1 MSDHVAAPVLLEHN
15 EGISRIR
22 FNRPDV
28 LNAVN
33 SAMAR
38 AFLAACQEVA
48 AREQTR
54 VVVLSG
60 EGRSFMSGLD
70 TRELLE
76 APELIDAGL
85 IEPMHQGM
93 ELLGRLDVAVL
104 GSIQGPIAGAGMSMA
119 LACDLVLAATNCR
132 FNFACLPIDAT
143 CQLGASWH
151 LPRLVGMHAALE
163 IALLSESLTV
173 QQALSLGLVN
183 RVVRTE
189 QLASETQCLAERL
202 GRVTSPAKGQLKRL
216 IRDSLTRPLC
226 QQLDEEKQAFAR
238 CLRSREFREAASA
251 YLEKH
256 RPGADAV

>member
-1 MSDHVAAPVLLEHN
+1 MSNHVAATVLVEHH
-15 EGISRIR
+15 ETISHIR

-38 AFLAACQEVA
+38 AFLRACQGVA

-60 EGRSFMSGLD
+60 EGRSFMSGMD
-70 TRELLE
+70 TQELLD
-76 APELIDAGL
+76 APESVSREL
-85 IEPMHQGM
+85 IEPMNQAM
-93 ELLGRLDVAVL
+93 ELLGRLDVPVL
-104 GSIQGPIAGAGMSMA
+104 ASIHGPIAGAGMSIA

-151 LPRLVGMHAALE
+151 LPRLVGMHAAME

-173 QQALSLGLVN
+173 QQALAMGLVN

-189 QLASETQCLAERL
+189 QLPSETQCLAERL
-202 GRVTSPAKGQLKRL
+202 SRAASPAKSQLKRL
-216 IRDSLTRPLC
+216 IRESLTRPLV
-226 QQLDEEKQAFAR
+226 QQLEEEKQAFAR
-238 CLRSREFREAASA
+238 CLNSSEFREAAVA
-251 YLEKH
+251 YREKH
-256 RPGADAV
+256 PPTPGLA